1 MKRKF
6 LILLALVLALALGA
20 SGAYAFGGYDNG
32 VFADTTDLTSIGYF
46 AEEDRIIE
54 AEAGNMFDNDN
65 YGNHYSRLIYA
76 GTSEGMIEYR
86 LDDNYTAF
94 NTTLYVTG
102 PATKDGHDHYW
113 DTATISVYGDDV
125 LMYRIT
131 GFTPKSAPQPINLNI
146 EGVKFL
152 KITFDHACYYRHGME
167 EPLVALGNPVL
178 VK

>member
-1 MKRKF
+1 MKRA
-6 LILLALVLALALGA
+6 LSILMILVMVLSLGMA
-20 SGAYAFGGYDNG
+20 NAQTWTYDTFTRG
-32 VFADTTDLTSIGYF
+32 TSLTSIGYF
-46 AEEDRIIE
+46 NKVERIVE
-54 AEAGNMFDNDN
+54 ASSGNLFDNDN
-65 YGNHYSRLIYA
+65 YGNYYSDLIYA

-102 PATKDGHDHYW
+102 PATKEGHDHYW

-125 LMYRIT
+125 LMYRIA
-131 GFTPKSAPQPINLNI
+131 GFTPKSAPQPVNLNI

-167 EPLVALGNPVL
+167 EPLVALGNPML